1 VKETV
6 WIATDMVGEG
16 ARGFI
21 HTYCVHCGLPVE
33 KDSSEMV
40 ECEHGICH
48 AGCLLAAGCDRR
60 WTHAAGRPSRRE
72 DGR

>member
-1 VKETV
+1 VRKTV

-21 HTYCVHCGLPVE
+21 HTYCVHCGEPVI
-33 KDSSEMV
+33 KDSADMA

-48 AGCLLAAGCDRR
+48 AGCLLAAGCDGGL
-60 WTHAAGRPSRRE
+60 THGGGLPSERRE
-72 DGR
+72 KG